1 MRIAAGNAFDMPR
14 HPCHK
19 VAGLAAGNAVCP
31 LPVAIPP
38 YTPHRRFVKPQ
49 M

>member
-19 VAGLAAGNAVCP
+19 VTGLAAGMVCP
-31 LPVAIPP
+31 LPVAISP
-38 YTPHRRFVKPQ
+38 
-49 M
+49 